1 MIFFVSE
8 RPDDGAD
15 FSIIAIHI
23 LGIAD
28 TFQECVVVLVLLRIV
43 ATLDHSDIASDGFLP
58 GIEAVVVVA
67 GRVVESE
74 RDTNLSP
81 VTLLVS
87 KFPFYEQAR
96 QAIPDEREW
105 DVRKTQEEDMNEGTG
120 TCFIND

>member
-81 VTLLVS
+81 VTRFSIAGHAMSFLSANCRVKKQPTVVS
-87 KFPFYEQAR
+87 KIGQLSH
-96 QAIPDEREW
+96 
-105 DVRKTQEEDMNEGTG
+105 
-120 TCFIND
+120 

>member
-1 MIFFVSE
+1 MN
-8 RPDDGAD
+8 
-15 FSIIAIHI
+15 SIK
-23 LGIAD
+23 
-28 TFQECVVVLVLLRIV
+28 
-43 ATLDHSDIASDGFLP
+43 
-58 GIEAVVVVA
+58 
-67 GRVVESE
+67 

-81 VTLLVS
+81 VMSPVTSVTFVTFEEYHDIVS